1 MTDTIRMENPMVN
14 SARDCKGI
22 LRQVTSLIK
31 KNVSSIK
38 SR

>member
-1 MTDTIRMENPMVN
+1 MTDTIGMENSMVN